1 MPLQQRK
8 PKKGEQQPMKRIR
21 LVGLAIL
28 AILALS
34 AITATTA
41 SAENVEVLPVP
52 TKTAPVK
59 FESKG
64 PAGVLAGEQAG
75 SAIECKELTNSGEI
89 TSANLGVATLKFTGC
104 KSELSGAKCESLPK
118 VAAGTIEL
126 KVDFHL
132 VDLLL
137 GEGEPLPK
145 LMLGLVIILLEL
157 LHVECGAALLIL
169 IGEALIGEFNA
180 KTPESGVKTT
190 GGTVLFEQTK
200 GVQKVKE
207 CDLDKAFC
215 EPGGKKATFGLYIEL
230 GKGRE
235 KGGIKQEDTITFIP
249 AKTEA
254 AFDF

>member
-1 MPLQQRK
+1 
-8 PKKGEQQPMKRIR
+8 MKRIR
-21 LVGLAIL
+21 LVGL

-52 TKTAPVK
+52 TKTAPLT
-59 FESKG
+59 FISEG
-64 PAGVLAGEQAG
+64 PAGVLEGEQAG
-75 SAIECKELTNSGEI
+75 SAIECGGLKNEGEV
-89 TSANLGVATLKFTGC
+89 TSANLGVATLAFTGC
-104 KSELSGAKCESLPK
+104 KSAISGAKCESLPK
-118 VAAGTIEL
+118 VAAGEIQL
-126 KVDFHL
+126 KVDFHF

-137 GEGEPLPK
+137 PEGEPLPK

-169 IGEALIGEFNA
+169 IGAFVIGEFNA
-180 KTPESGVKTT
+180 KAPESGVKTKQ
-190 GGTVLFEQTK
+190 GTVLFEQTK

-215 EPGGKKATFGLYIEL
+215 EPGGVKATFGLYIEL

-235 KGGIKQEDTITFIP
+235 KGGIKQNDTISL
-249 AKTEA
+249 AKEA
-254 AFDF
+254 AFDY